1 MKFQRSTLLLLF
13 LAVSFTGAV
22 YFYEVNVVPS
32 QEAAQENQKQIFTFQ
47 EDQVKSFVL
56 TTEERTLRFQRG
68 AIAETR
74 KPGEPLWIMEVIES
88 TPTPVETLPPET
100 PETTETTEIPETIE
114 TPETAETTEIPET
127 PETIES
133 TESTES
139 TESMESAPTSPS
151 IPATYAANEAYVA
164 FLLNEVVRGK
174 SDRILSA
181 TPQQIR
187 DYGLENP
194 QATIDITLTT
204 GETYQLVVGNR
215 DFTGSNLYAQVD
227 PRRGTLTAQPV
238 LLLSTNLENAVD
250 RPLEEWIQT
259 PEESIEQNRT
269 VPEPL
274 PQEGENPQPPVPE
287 PLPQEGENQQ
297 PPVPDPSQQPEPI
310 EPE

>member
-32 QEAAQENQKQIFTFQ
+32 QEAAEENQKQIFTFQ

-68 AIAETR
+68 AIAESR
-74 KPGEPLWIMEVIES
+74 EPGEPLWIMEVLEN
-88 TPTPVETLPPET
+88 TPNPVETLTPQTPET
-100 PETTETTEIPETIE
+100 PETTETTE
-114 TPETAETTEIPET
+114 TPEP
-127 PETIES
+127 
-133 TESTES
+133 
-139 TESMESAPTSPS
+139 APTTPAIPS
-151 IPATYAANEAYVA
+151 TYPANEAYVA
-164 FLLNEVVRGK
+164 FLLNELVRGK
-174 SDRILSA
+174 SDRVLSA
-181 TPQQIR
+181 TPRQIR

-194 QATIDITLTT
+194 QATIDITLRT

-227 PRRGTLTAQPV
+227 PSRGTLTAQPV

-259 PEESIEQNRT
+259 PEESIEQNRI
-269 VPEPL
+269 VPEPF
-274 PQEGENPQPPVPE
+274 PE
-287 PLPQEGENQQ
+287 EGENQQ
-297 PPVPDPSQQPEPI
+297 PPIPNPSQEPEPI
-310 EPE
+310 DPE

>member
-47 EDQVKSFVL
+47 EEQVKSFVL
-56 TTEERTLRFQRG
+56 TTKERTLRFQRG
-68 AIAETR
+68 AIAESR
-74 KPGEPLWIMEVIES
+74 EPGEPLWIMEVIET
-88 TPTPVETLPPET
+88 TPNPVET
-100 PETTETTEIPETIE
+100 PETTETTET
-114 TPETAETTEIPET
+114 TETAPAT
-127 PETIES
+127 P
-133 TESTES
+133 
-139 TESMESAPTSPS
+139 A
-151 IPATYAANEAYVA
+151 IPATYPANEAYVA
-164 FLLNEVVRGK
+164 FLLNELVRGK
-174 SDRILSA
+174 SERVLSA

-194 QATIDITLTT
+194 QATIDITLRT

-227 PRRGTLTAQPV
+227 PRRGSLIAQPV

-259 PEESIEQNRT
+259 PEESIEQNRI
-269 VPEPL
+269 
-274 PQEGENPQPPVPE
+274 VPE

-297 PPVPDPSQQPEPI
+297 PPIPDPSQEPEPI

>member
-13 LAVSFTGAV
+13 LAASFTGAV

-32 QEAAQENQKQIFTFQ
+32 QKAAQENQKQIFTFQ

-68 AIAETR
+68 AIAESR
-74 KPGEPLWIMEVIES
+74 EPGEPLWIMEVIES
-88 TPTPVETLPPET
+88 APNPVETLTPQTPET
-100 PETTETTEIPETIE
+100 PETTET
-114 TPETAETTEIPET
+114 PET
-127 PETIES
+127 PETPEL
-133 TESTES
+133 
-139 TESMESAPTSPS
+139 APATPS
-151 IPATYAANEAYVA
+151 IPATYPANEAYVA
-164 FLLNEVVRGK
+164 FLLNELVRGK
-174 SDRILSA
+174 SDRLLSA

-194 QATIDITLTT
+194 QATIDITLRT

-259 PEESIEQNRT
+259 PEESIEQNRS
-269 VPEPL
+269 VPEPF
-274 PQEGENPQPPVPE
+274 PD
-287 PLPQEGENQQ
+287 EGENQQ
-297 PPVPDPSQQPEPI
+297 SPIPNPSQ
-310 EPE
+310 EPEAIDPE

>member
-32 QEAAQENQKQIFTFQ
+32 QEAARENQRQIFTFS

-56 TTEERTLRFQRG
+56 TTEAKTLRFQRG
-68 AIAETR
+68 AIAESR
-74 KPGEPLWIMEVIES
+74 EPGEPLWIMEVIEN
-88 TPTPVETLPPET
+88 PPNPVETQNPET
-100 PETTETTEIPETIE
+100 PETTETTETTE
-114 TPETAETTEIPET
+114 TPEPA
-127 PETIES
+127 
-133 TESTES
+133 
-139 TESMESAPTSPS
+139 
-151 IPATYAANEAYVA
+151 PATPAIPPTYPANEAYVA
-164 FLLNEVVRGK
+164 FLLNEVVRGR

-194 QATIDITLTT
+194 QATLDITLRT

-259 PEESIEQNRT
+259 PEESIQQNPID
-269 VPEPL
+269 PEPF
-274 PQEGENPQPPVPE
+274 PE
-287 PLPQEGENQQ
+287 AGENQQ
-297 PPVPDPSQQPEPI
+297 TPLPDPSQEPEPI
-310 EPE
+310 DWE

>member
-68 AIAETR
+68 AIAESR
-74 KPGEPLWIMEVIES
+74 EPGEPLWIMEVIET
-88 TPTPVETLPPET
+88 TPNPVETPETPET
-100 PETTETTEIPETIE
+100 PETTETTETAPA
-114 TPETAETTEIPET
+114 TPA
-127 PETIES
+127 
-133 TESTES
+133 
-139 TESMESAPTSPS
+139 
-151 IPATYAANEAYVA
+151 IPATYPANEAYVA
-164 FLLNEVVRGK
+164 FLLNELVRGK
-174 SDRILSA
+174 SERVLSA

-194 QATIDITLTT
+194 QATIDITLRT

-227 PRRGTLTAQPV
+227 PRRGSLIAQPV

-259 PEESIEQNRT
+259 PEESIEQNRI

-274 PQEGENPQPPVPE
+274 PA
-287 PLPQEGENQQ
+287 EGENQQ
-297 PPVPDPSQQPEPI
+297 PPIPDPSQQPEPI

>member
-13 LAVSFTGAV
+13 LAISFTGAV

-32 QEAAQENQKQIFTFQ
+32 QEADQENQKQIFTFQ

-68 AIAETR
+68 AIAESR
-74 KPGEPLWIMEVIES
+74 EPGEPLWIMEVIES
-88 TPTPVETLPPET
+88 TPNPVETLT
-100 PETTETTEIPETIE
+100 PETTETLETTETTE
-114 TPETAETTEIPET
+114 TPE
-127 PETIES
+127 
-133 TESTES
+133 
-139 TESMESAPTSPS
+139 SAPATPA
-151 IPATYAANEAYVA
+151 IPATYPANEAYVA
-164 FLLNEVVRGK
+164 FLLNELVRGK
-174 SDRILSA
+174 SDRVLSA

-187 DYGLENP
+187 DYGLETP
-194 QATIDITLTT
+194 QATIDITLRT

-227 PRRGTLTAQPV
+227 PQRGTLTAQSV

-259 PEESIEQNRT
+259 PEESIEQNQV

-274 PQEGENPQPPVPE
+274 PEEGET
-287 PLPQEGENQQ
+287 QQ
-297 PPVPDPSQQPEPI
+297 PPIPDSSQQPEPI

>member
-47 EDQVKSFVL
+47 EEQVKSFVL

-68 AIAETR
+68 AIAESR
-74 KPGEPLWIMEVIES
+74 EPGEPLWIMEVIES
-88 TPTPVETLPPET
+88 TPNPVETPET
-100 PETTETTEIPETIE
+100 TEIPEIPETTETTETTE
-114 TPETAETTEIPET
+114 TPETTEPAPAT
-127 PETIES
+127 P
-133 TESTES
+133 
-139 TESMESAPTSPS
+139 A
-151 IPATYAANEAYVA
+151 IPATYPANEAYVA
-164 FLLNEVVRGK
+164 FLLNELVRGK
-174 SDRILSA
+174 SDRVLSA

-194 QATIDITLTT
+194 KATIDITLRT

-259 PEESIEQNRT
+259 PEESIEQNLID
-269 VPEPL
+269 PEPF
-274 PQEGENPQPPVPE
+274 
-287 PLPQEGENQQ
+287 PQEGENQQ
-297 PPVPDPSQQPEPI
+297 PPIPDPSQEPEPI

>member
-32 QEAAQENQKQIFTFQ
+32 QEAAQENQKQVFTFQ
-47 EDQVKSFVL
+47 EDQVKSLVL

-68 AIAETR
+68 AIAESR
-74 KPGEPLWIMEVIES
+74 EPGEPLWIMEVIES
-88 TPTPVETLPPET
+88 TTNPVENLTPENPET
-100 PETTETTEIPETIE
+100 TENPENPETTETPEP
-114 TPETAETTEIPET
+114 TPAT
-127 PETIES
+127 P
-133 TESTES
+133 
-139 TESMESAPTSPS
+139 A
-151 IPATYAANEAYVA
+151 IPATYPANEAYVA
-164 FLLNEVVRGK
+164 FLLNELVRGK
-174 SDRILSA
+174 SDRVLSA

-194 QATIDITLTT
+194 QATIDITLRT

-227 PRRGTLTAQPV
+227 PRPGTLLAQSV

-259 PEESIEQNRT
+259 PEESIDQNRI

-274 PQEGENPQPPVPE
+274 PE
-287 PLPQEGENQQ
+287 EGENQQ
-297 PPVPDPSQQPEPI
+297 PPIPDPSQEPEPI
-310 EPE
+310 NPE

>member
-1 MKFQRSTLLLLF
+1 
-13 LAVSFTGAV
+13 
-22 YFYEVNVVPS
+22 E
-32 QEAAQENQKQIFTFQ
+32 
-47 EDQVKSFVL
+47 
-56 TTEERTLRFQRG
+56 TT
-68 AIAETR
+68 
-74 KPGEPLWIMEVIES
+74 
-88 TPTPVETLPPET
+88 
-100 PETTETTEIPETIE
+100 ETTETTEIPETIE

-127 PETIES
+127 PET

-139 TESMESAPTSPS
+139 TETTESTESTESAPTSPS

-259 PEESIEQNRT
+259 PEESIEQNRA
-269 VPEPL
+269 
-274 PQEGENPQPPVPE
+274 VPE

-297 PPVPDPSQQPEPI
+297 PPVPEPSQQLEPI
-310 EPE
+310 DPE